1 MPYIPITDDQEK
13 EMLNFL
19 GFKSYNELLNI
30 IPEGLRIKGLMG
42 LENGLSE
49 FEIEKDIEKFMSK
62 NNPASKGLCFLG
74 GGSYDHYI
82 PKIVDFIASRSEF
95 YTAYTPY
102 QSEVS
107 QGTLQYLFE
116 FQSMICELSGMDVAN
131 ASLYDGASA
140 VAEACSLAIN
150 TTRKN
155 KLAISSSINPRYLD
169 VVQTYLQ
176 SRDVL
181 IDILPCKNGIT
192 DIDGIK
198 SFKDEYA
205 AIVIQTPNYWGLLE
219 DISKFKID
227 DNTLLISVS
236 DPISLS
242 IMDSPRNM
250 GADIYVGEGQALGN
264 YMSYGGPY
272 LGLFATTQKYIR
284 KLPGRVV
291 GKTLDRDGKEGFT
304 LTLQTR
310 EQHIRRESA
319 TSNICT
325 NQGLLALRATVYMS
339 IIGKKMAELAKI
351 CYSKSQYA
359 ADLIDK
365 LNGFSIPYGRQF
377 IKEFLVKTPVSSK
390 VISQDASD
398 DNIFLQSI
406 DKNNESFLLIGV
418 TEKRTKSDIEQLVK
432 FLKKYEK

>member
-1 MPYIPITDDQEK
+1 MPYIPITDSQEK

-19 GFKSYNELLNI
+19 GFKNYDELLNI
-30 IPEGLRIKGLMG
+30 IPKGLRINGDMG
-42 LENGLSE
+42 LEEGLSE
-49 FEIEKDIEKFMSK
+49 FDIEKNIENLMSK

-74 GGSYDHYI
+74 AGSYDHYI

-155 KLAISSSINPRYLD
+155 KLAISSSINPRYLE
-169 VVQTYLQ
+169 VVQTYMQ
-176 SRDVL
+176 NRDVL
-181 IDILPCKNGIT
+181 IDILPSKNGIT
-192 DIDGIK
+192 DIDRIK

-219 DISKFKID
+219 DISKFKIN
-227 DNTLLISVS
+227 DNTLLVSVS

-250 GADIYVGEGQALGN
+250 GADIYVGEGQVLGN

-284 KLPGRVV
+284 KLPGRIV

-325 NQGLLALRATVYMS
+325 NQGLLALRATIYMS
-339 IIGKKMAELAKI
+339 IVGKRMSDLAKI
-351 CYSKSQYA
+351 CYNKSQYA

-365 LNGFSIPYGRQF
+365 LNGFSVPYGRQF

-390 VISQDASD
+390 DIVRDALD
-398 DNIFLQSI
+398 NNIFLQSI
-406 DKNNESFLLIGV
+406 DKNNKSFLLVSV
-418 TEKRTKSDIEQLVK
+418 TEKRTKSDIKQLVK
-432 FLKKYEK
+432 FLKNYEE